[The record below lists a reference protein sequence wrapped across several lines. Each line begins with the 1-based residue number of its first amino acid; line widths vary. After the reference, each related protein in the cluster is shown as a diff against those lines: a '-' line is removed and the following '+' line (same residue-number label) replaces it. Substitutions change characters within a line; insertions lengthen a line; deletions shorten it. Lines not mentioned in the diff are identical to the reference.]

1 MRNLTMMTDLYQ
13 LTMMNGYFLKGKA
26 KEISVFDVFFRQKD
40 TMNYAVFGGRYRI
53 SALARHVPSR
63 FFGVS

>member
-26 KEISVFDVFFRQKD
+26 KEISVFDVFFRQ
-40 TMNYAVFGGRYRI
+40 
-53 SALARHVPSR
+53 
-63 FFGVS
+63 